1 MKYEPLLTAA
11 ASGKLGGIVFSH
23 NAGGKYVRQLVIPT
37 NPASPQQEVIRVA
50 TAQLSN
56 LWVNTLTQAQRDNW
70 EAYAAAVPIPDALG
84 NPVFIKG
91 MPMYVRSNVS
101 RLQSGLPRNDD
112 GPTILDLGE
121 FTFPTFDPPDAA
133 ADEVDVNFTTGDDW
147 VSEDDAAML
156 IYASRAQNAT
166 INFFKGPYRLA
177 GAILGDSGA
186 PPTSPATITLPFAV
200 VAGQRIFFR
209 ARVTRA
215 DGRLSTDFRN
225 FGTAA

>member
-11 ASGKLGGIVFSH
+11 ASGKLGGLVFSH
-23 NAGGKYVRQLVIPT
+23 NSAGKYVRQLAIPT
-37 NPASPQQEVIRVA
+37 NPATPQQEVIRVA

-84 NPVFIKG
+84 NPLFIKG

-101 RLQSGLPRNDD
+101 RIQAGLTRNDD
-112 GPTILDLGE
+112 GPSILDLGE
-121 FTFPTFDPPDAA
+121 FTIPTFDAPDAA
-133 ADEVDVNFTTGDDW
+133 ADDVDVNFTAGDAW
-147 VSEDDAAML
+147 VGEDGAAML
-156 IYASRAQNAT
+156 VYASRGQNAT

-177 GAILGDSGA
+177 GLILGDA
-186 PPTSPATITLPFAV
+186 TTPPTSPATITLPFAV
-200 VAGQRIFFR
+200 VAGQKVFFR
-209 ARVTRA
+209 VRVSRA

-225 FGTAA
+225 NATAA